1 MDDRLSEG
9 AAVSKTLDCRGLYCP
24 LPIVEMRKV
33 MKGLAEGEAIK
44 VLATDPGSKR
54 DFTSWCEKTG
64 NELLEASEKD
74 GVFTYVIRKTGG
86 S

>member
-1 MDDRLSEG
+1 MSEG
-9 AAVSKTLDCRGLYCP
+9 ASVSKTLDCRGLYCP

-33 MKGLAEGEAIK
+33 MKGLAKGEVVK

-54 DFTSWCEKTG
+54 DFASWCEKTG
-64 NELLEASEKD
+64 NKLLEASEED